1 MKQGKNNQKNQK
13 KISDNFNLEV
23 FILTICISLLLQIL
37 CLYLFANKID
47 KLEQQ
52 VNKEGKLLE
61 EFITGQTTSKT
72 VFFGDSITERYN
84 IDKFYENDD
93 YINQGSG
100 GETSSDL
107 LKRMKKSIYDYN
119 PERVILLIGINDLN
133 RDKEV
138 DEVHDNIEEIVTKIL
153 NYNISIKVDV
163 ISVLPVNRNFKGRDG
178 LASNKTIKELNTKLE
193 KLCSDLDVNYIDAFS
208 SMTDKEG
215 SLKEE
220 YTDDGLHLSD
230 KGYQHLT
237 SVINKAIKK

>member
-1 MKQGKNNQKNQK
+1 MKQNKKNKK

-52 VNKEGKLLE
+52 LSKEEKLLNQ
-61 EFITGQTTSKT
+61 FVTDQTTTKT
-72 VFFGDSITERYN
+72 VFFGDSITDYYDL
-84 IDKFYENDD
+84 DKYYENDD
-93 YINQGSG
+93 YINQGIS

-119 PERVILLIGINDLN
+119 PKRVILLIGINDLN
-133 RDKEV
+133 RDKKV
-138 DEVHDNIEEIVTKIL
+138 DDVIDNIEEVVTKIL
-153 NYNISIKVDV
+153 NYNSSIEVDV
-163 ISVLPVNRNFKGRDG
+163 ISVLPVNRDFKGRDG
-178 LASNKTIKELNTKLE
+178 LASNDTIKELNTKLE
-193 KLCSDLDVNYIDAFS
+193 KSCLTLEVNYIDAFS
-208 SMTDKEG
+208 TMTDKEG

-220 YTDDGLHLSD
+220 YTKDGIHLSE

-237 SVINKAIKK
+237 SIINKAIKK